1 MFVSSGGFTSEARH
15 PRNTQVH
22 IELID
27 LERLIVFGK
36 ISTAKW
42 MASRKRVCVYDQYI
56 SMIPYCEAIN
66 GMA

>member
-27 LERLIVFGK
+27 LERLIVLARFLQQNGWLAERESA
-36 ISTAKW
+36 STT
-42 MASRKRVCVYDQYI
+42 SI
-56 SMIPYCEAIN
+56 FL
-66 GMA
+66 